1 MDFLEQFND
10 DILRVPAIYNDDIP
24 EEYRDNPL
32 ASALFVKLSKKDFVS
47 LVSYLPHFDESF
59 RSKSE
64 NDRIKKAC
72 ELFKL
77 VIPTTHF
84 YELYSVME
92 RMLFNSY
99 IDRNPIKK
107 AIKVNQ
113 YSLAIHKKI
122 MDRGWKKTSGE
133 SFVYTGPS
141 GLGKSTLVTRVAQCF
156 PQVIYHTGFNGEP
169 YKQAQLI
176 WIKIKIPSDAA
187 RKNFSHLFLEAVDK
201 CLGTTYAK
209 DNDGISVG
217 KYEALFRTIVS
228 TYKLGMLIVDE
239 LQNLCVAKSGGDE
252 VFLNFFSSL
261 CDDLGVALVLVGTPN
276 STEVLSE
283 TFTATR
289 RLTSGGD
296 IHRDRFKK
304 EDANWKLLVTKLWKR
319 QYVNSPS
326 EISTVADKQ
335 TKILD
340 PALFDEVY
348 ELTAGIPSILTF
360 LFVQA
365 HIMAIEKPN
374 KDGLEI
380 INISQLRRAFNKGS
394 QLVKQ
399 AVLAIKDGDLDVYK
413 DLMSVSEKERSP
425 KKLIIIQD
433 LKQLLDSKRLTK
445 KAATAVRKIVKELDN
460 GYVLNEKEK
469 SLLANAKSKLEL
481 FHIESNDVI
490 EGECSEVKS

>member
-1 MDFLEQFND
+1 MDFLEQFDD
-10 DILRVPAIYNDDIP
+10 DILRVPATYNDNIP

-32 ASALFVKLSKKDFVS
+32 ASALFEKLSKKDFVS
-47 LVSYLPHFDESF
+47 LVSYPLEFDESF
-59 RSKSE
+59 RSRSGS
-64 NDRIKKAC
+64 DRIKKAC

-77 VIPTTHF
+77 VIPITHF
-84 YELYSVME
+84 HELYSVME
-92 RMLFNSY
+92 RMIFNSY
-99 IDRNPIKK
+99 IDRNPLKKSIKL
-107 AIKVNQ
+107 NQ

-141 GLGKSTLVTRVAQCF
+141 GLGKSTQVTRVAQCF
-156 PQVIYHTGFNGEP
+156 PQVIYHSEFNGKP
-169 YKQAQLI
+169 YKQAQLV
-176 WIKIKIPSDAA
+176 WVKVKIPSDAA
-187 RKNFSHLFLEAVDK
+187 RKNFSQLFLKAVDE

-209 DNDGISVG
+209 DNDGVSVG
-217 KYEALFRTIVS
+217 KYEELFRTIVS

-276 STEVLSE
+276 STDVLSE

-296 IHRDRFKK
+296 IHKDRFKK
-304 EDANWKLLVTKLWKR
+304 GDANWQLLVTKLWKY
-319 QYVNSPS
+319 QFVNTPT
-326 EISTVADKQ
+326 EISTVVDKK
-335 TKILD
+335 TKISNST
-340 PALFDEVY
+340 LFDEIY
-348 ELTAGIPSILTF
+348 ELTEGIPSILTF

-374 KDGLEI
+374 KDKLEV

-413 DLMSVSEKERSP
+413 DLMSVSEKERAP
-425 KKLIIIQD
+425 KKLIIVQD
-433 LKQLLDSKRLTK
+433 LKQLLDSKKLSK
-445 KAATAVRKIVKELDN
+445 KGATAVRAIVKELDN

-481 FHIESNDVI
+481 IEIESSQQ
-490 EGECSEVKS
+490 GECNEVKL

>member
-1 MDFLEQFND
+1 MEVLEKFND
-10 DILRVPAIYNDDIP
+10 DIIRVPAIYNESIP
-24 EEYRDNPL
+24 AEYRDNPL
-32 ASALFVKLSKKDFVS
+32 ASALFNKLSKEDFVS
-47 LVSYLPHFDESF
+47 LVSYLPKFDDSY
-59 RSKSE
+59 RLKSG
-64 NDRIKKAC
+64 NVRIKKAC

-77 VIPTTHF
+77 VVPTTHF

-99 IDRNPIKK
+99 IDRNPLKTNIKM
-107 AIKVNQ
+107 NQ
-113 YSLAIHKKI
+113 YSLAIHKQL

-133 SFVYTGPS
+133 SFIYTGPS
-141 GLGKSTLVTRVAQCF
+141 GLGKSTLITRVAQCF
-156 PQVIYHTGFNGEP
+156 PQVIYHSEFNG
-169 YKQAQLI
+169 KSFQQAQLI

-187 RKNFSHLFLEAVDK
+187 RKNFSQLFLEEVDK
-201 CLGTTYAK
+201 CLGTTYAE
-209 DNDGISVG
+209 DNSGVSVG

-276 STEVLSE
+276 STGVLSE

-304 EDANWKLLVTKLWKR
+304 EDPNWRLLVVKLWQY
-319 QYVNSPS
+319 QYVNCPS
-326 EISTVADKQ
+326 AISRVEDEEL
-335 TKILD
+335 KILD
-340 PALFDEVY
+340 HKAFNEIY
-348 ELTAGIPSILTF
+348 EMTEGIPSILTF

-380 INISQLRRAFNKGS
+380 INTSQLRRAFNKGS

-425 KKLIIIQD
+425 KKLIIVQD

-445 KAATAVRKIVKELDN
+445 KAAAAVRKIVKELDN